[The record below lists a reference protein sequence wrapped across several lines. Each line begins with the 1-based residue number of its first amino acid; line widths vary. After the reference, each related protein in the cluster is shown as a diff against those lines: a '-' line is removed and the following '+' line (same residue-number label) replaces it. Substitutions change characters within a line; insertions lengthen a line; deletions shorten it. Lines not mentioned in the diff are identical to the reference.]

1 MNIALIDSD
10 VIAYRAAILCEDAD
24 EADAIDLCDRIH
36 ETWLDAAHCDL
47 PVRCLTVGKSFRV
60 TAWPDYKANRA
71 SKPRPRH
78 LQAVR
83 QHIIDSGSMMHPSWE
98 ADDIMGFIHTG
109 KPLSGEF
116 STVIV
121 TVDKDLDQVPGWH
134 CNPDKETVYE
144 VSPEDSELYRW
155 MQVLSGDTTDNYA
168 GIPGIGEKK
177 ALKLLTDVPTCDLE
191 KTVRAIY
198 TEKELDDKYL
208 SSMITCSSIIQYTEE
223 IECALLSQDSSEEST
238 LVSFLRS
245 LRPPHFF
252 QGKASMS
259 STQ

>member
-10 VIAYRAAILCEDAD
+10 VIAYRAAILCEDTD
-24 EADAIDLCDRIH
+24 EEEAIDLCDRIH

-47 PVRCLTVGKSFRV
+47 PVRCLTIGKSFRV

-71 SKPRPRH
+71 AKPRPRH

-83 QHIIDSGSMMHPSWE
+83 QHIINCGSMMHPGWE

-252 QGKASMS
+252 QGRASMS